1 MSEVELKELGKVI
14 RAKRELRG
22 LTQVELAEKS
32 GLDRNYIGM
41 VERGERNP
49 SYLSLQ
55 KIAQGLGLS
64 VDEMIKPWTS
74 SYIVNDQGAFEG
86 ALFYDTYCRYKSIN
100 YAT

>member
-1 MSEVELKELGKVI
+1 MSENELKELGKVI
-14 RAKRELRG
+14 RSKRESQG
-22 LTQVELAEKS
+22 LTQVELAQKA

-64 VDEMIKPWTS
+64 VDEMIKP
-74 SYIVNDQGAFEG
+74 
-86 ALFYDTYCRYKSIN
+86 
-100 YAT
+100 